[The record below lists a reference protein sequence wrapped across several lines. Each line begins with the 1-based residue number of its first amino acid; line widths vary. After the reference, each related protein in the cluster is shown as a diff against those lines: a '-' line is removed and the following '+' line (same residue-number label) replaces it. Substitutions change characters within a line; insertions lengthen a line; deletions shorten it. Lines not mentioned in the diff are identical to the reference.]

1 MITVCKRAG
10 RSMSKRLFIGREM
23 CFHNRNKGMTHINLE
38 HHDDDVELQVIAV
51 IRRRARLKR
60 NRTTRAGIN
69 NTALLPLRDQLPHES
84 HSYGSGLI
92 LPISSQ
98 LSCELNCRGWAIPI

>member
-1 MITVCKRAG
+1 MITVCKRVG
-10 RSMSKRLFIGREM
+10 RSMSTRLLIGREM
-23 CFHNRNKGMTHINLE
+23 RFHNRNEGMTHNNLQ

-69 NTALLPLRDQLPHES
+69 NTALLPLWEQLPHEC

-98 LSCELNCRGWAIPI
+98 LSGELNCRGVAVPI